1 MLFTSLQFVLF
12 LAVTLLLFYP
22 LPARGQR
29 VLLLVANYVFYMWW
43 EPGFGAL
50 LLAGTAVTYLA
61 ARAVQ
66 SRLGGLRKLWLTVG
80 VVYLLGQLAVWK
92 YADFFLRGLSALFGA
107 GTSPSLGLLLPIGI
121 SFYSFA
127 AAGYLFDV
135 YRGKRETE
143 RNFLDCALF
152 LSFFPSILS
161 GPIPRARELLPQFK
175 YRHTPDFPRM
185 REGLLR
191 FVWGAAK
198 KLVVAD
204 SLLVIVNTAYAAPEN
219 FTGGQ
224 LLFAAAAYSLYIYL
238 DFSAYTDMAVGTAWM
253 LGFTLPENFNA
264 PYCARTV
271 QDFWRRWHISLTS
284 WFREYLFF
292 PLGGS
297 RVSKGRTYLNVLI
310 VFAVSGLWHG
320 AAMTFVVWGVLNGV
334 YQIAGQITDSPRR
347 ALRGRLHI
355 REDGPLHIAVQIAV
369 VFALM
374 TSAWIFFRAN
384 SLDQAVFIIKRI
396 LLILRDGFG
405 AQPLTQLGLSLRGL
419 VLLPLFLAPF
429 VLEDVQKARGRAAP
443 RIAGRPWGYCL
454 LLLVLLLA
462 IAVFGCYGAAFDQ
475 NEFVYF
481 RF

>member
-1 MLFTSLQFVLF
+1 MLFTSWKFILF
-12 LAVTLLLFYP
+12 LAFTLLLFYA

-29 VLLLVANYVFYMWW
+29 ILLLAANYVFYMWW
-43 EPGFGAL
+43 EPGFGVL
-50 LLAGTAVTYLA
+50 LLAGTCVTYLA

-66 SRLGGLRKLWLTVG
+66 SRLGGMRRLWLAVG
-80 VVYLLGQLAVWK
+80 VVYILGQLAVWK
-92 YADFFLRGLSALFGA
+92 YADFFLETLAALFHTQA
-107 GTSPSLGLLLPIGI
+107 IPSLGLLLPIGI

-135 YRGKRETE
+135 YRGKLEAE

-175 YRHTPDFPRM
+175 YRHTPSPARM

-198 KLVVAD
+198 KLVAAD
-204 SLLVIVNTAYAAPEN
+204 SLLVVVNTAYAAPES

-238 DFSAYTDMAVGTAWM
+238 DFSAYTDMAVGTGRM
-253 LGFTLPENFNA
+253 LGFELMENFNA

-297 RVSKGRTYLNVLI
+297 RVPKRRMYLNVLI

-320 AAMTFVVWGVLNGV
+320 AAVTFIIWGVLNGV
-334 YQIAGQITDSPRR
+334 YQIAGQITAAPRR
-347 ALRGRLHI
+347 ALRGRLGV
-355 REDGPLHIAVQIAV
+355 REDNPLLIAVQIAV

-374 TSAWIFFRAN
+374 TSAWVFFRAD

-396 LLILRDGFG
+396 LLILKYGFG
-405 AQPLTQLGLSLRGL
+405 GQPLTQLGLSPRALA
-419 VLLPLFLAPF
+419 LLPAFLAPF
-429 VLEDVQKARGRAAP
+429 VLEDIQKARGRAAP
-443 RIAGRPWGYCL
+443 RIADRPYGYCL
-454 LLLVLLLA
+454 LLTLLLLF
-462 IAVFGCYGAAFDQ
+462 IAVFGSYGAAFDQ

>member
-1 MLFTSLQFVLF
+1 MLFTSFRFVLF
-12 LAVTLLLFYP
+12 LAVVLVLFYLAP
-22 LPARGQR
+22 GRGQR
-29 VLLLVANYVFYMWW
+29 ILLLAANYVFYMWW
-43 EPGFGAL
+43 EPRFGL
-50 LLAGTAVTYLA
+50 LLLISTAVTYA
-61 ARAVQ
+61 AALAVQ
-66 SRLGGLRKLWLTVG
+66 SRLLGRRGLWLALG

-92 YADFFLRGLSALFGA
+92 YADFLLGGLAALFRLENA
-107 GTSPSLGLLLPIGI
+107 PSLGLMLPVGI

-135 YRGKRETE
+135 YREKTAAE
-143 RNFLDCALF
+143 RNYIDCALF

-161 GPIPRARELLPQFK
+161 GPIPRGRELLPQFK
-175 YRHTPDFPRM
+175 RRHVPDFPRM

-198 KLVVAD
+198 KLVGANW
-204 SLLVIVNTAYAAPEN
+204 LLTVTDTAFAAPES

-238 DFSAYTDMAVGTAWM
+238 DFASYTDMAVGTAWM

-271 QDFWRRWHISLTS
+271 RDFWRRWHISLTS

-297 RVSKGRTYLNVLI
+297 RVGRARTYLNILI

-320 AAMTFVVWGVLNGV
+320 AAVTFIIWGALNGV
-334 YQIAGQITDSPRR
+334 YQIAGQITDGPRR
-347 ALRGRLHI
+347 ALRERLHI
-355 REDGPLHIAVQIAV
+355 REDSPLLAAAQVAF
-369 VFALM
+369 VFGLM
-374 TSAWIFFRAN
+374 TSAWIFFRAA
-384 SLDQAVFIIKRI
+384 SVDQAVFIIKRI

-405 AQPLTQLGLSLRGL
+405 TRPLTELGLPPRTLCM
-419 VLLPLFLAPF
+419 LPLFLLPF
-429 VLEDVQKARGRAAP
+429 ALEDVQRARGRSQVCLADK
-443 RIAGRPWGYCL
+443 PWRYCL
-454 LLLVLLLA
+454 LLAGLLLV
-462 IAVFGCYGAAFDQ
+462 IAVFGAYGEAFDQ